1 MACHH
6 GRQNSLRRATP
17 AKPQGDYG
25 HPPAIRRETV
35 VELFLELMKQTGII
49 YLFFLAVCA
58 AGVGLC
64 YLAGWLINL
73 FFKDKNA

>member
-1 MACHH
+1 M
-6 GRQNSLRRATP
+6 
-17 AKPQGDYG
+17 
-25 HPPAIRRETV
+25 
-35 VELFLELMKQTGII
+35 ELFLELMKQTGII